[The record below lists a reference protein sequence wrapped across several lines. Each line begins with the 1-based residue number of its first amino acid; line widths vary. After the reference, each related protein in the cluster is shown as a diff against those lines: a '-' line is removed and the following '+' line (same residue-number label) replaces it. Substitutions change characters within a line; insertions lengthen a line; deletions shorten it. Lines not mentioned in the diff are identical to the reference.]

1 MKALS
6 ITCYAVIFFLLFSM
20 ECSQAT
26 DAEKASSEGFPMIAP
41 VKSANKYENWT
52 ATPMIIEGR
61 MMSEIWKWLKGG
73 ERQKPEGQIPVVS
86 LNKDSFNGYS
96 ADGLMVRWLGHS
108 TVLIEMSGRR
118 VLIDPVFNRYALSCS

>member
-20 ECSQAT
+20 GYSQAT

-41 VKSANKYENWT
+41 IKSANKYENWT

-61 MMSEIWKWLKGG
+61 MMSEIWKWIKGG
-73 ERQKPEGQIPVVS
+73 ERQKPEGEIPVVS
-86 LNKDSFNGYS
+86 LNNDPGFYREMIEVANRAKEEIDA
-96 ADGLMVRWLGHS
+96 ADTRH
-108 TVLIEMSGRR
+108 
-118 VLIDPVFNRYALSCS
+118 